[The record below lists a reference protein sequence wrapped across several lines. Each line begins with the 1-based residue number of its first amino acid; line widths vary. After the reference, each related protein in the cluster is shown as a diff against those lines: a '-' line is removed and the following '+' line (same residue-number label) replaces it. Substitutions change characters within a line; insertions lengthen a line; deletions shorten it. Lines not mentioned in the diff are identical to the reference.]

1 MRVLGRTI
9 FMRLHSLRAAP
20 AACTALAAGLALAA
34 AACGSTTTTS
44 ATPTGGAGP
53 VSVTPRPSPSGGS
66 PAGTAA
72 RVGADCA
79 MIPAKGKGSI
89 GSMSTEQAV
98 KAASTNPQLSVF
110 TAAVRSSGLDKTLNT
125 RRSYTL
131 FIPANSAFAALSKTQ
146 IAQLHNAGKLRKIV
160 SYQAVRAPISP
171 QQFAAGSRPAT
182 LQGKPLTL
190 SKSGS
195 VYKVNDATVLCGN
208 IKTSNA
214 NVYIVSKVL
223 LPPG

>member
-1 MRVLGRTI
+1 
-9 FMRLHSLRAAP
+9 
-20 AACTALAAGLALAA
+20 
-34 AACGSTTTTS
+34 
-44 ATPTGGAGP
+44 
-53 VSVTPRPSPSGGS
+53 
-66 PAGTAA
+66 
-72 RVGADCA
+72 
-79 MIPAKGKGSI
+79 MIPSKGKGSV

-110 TAAVRSSGLDKTLNT
+110 TAAVRSAGLDKTLNS

-131 FIPANSAFAALSKTQ
+131 IIPANSAFAALSKTQ
-146 IAQLHNAGKLRKIV
+146 IARLHNAADLRKIV
-160 SYQAVRAPISP
+160 SYQAVKGAVSP

-182 LQGKPLTL
+182 LQGKTLTL

-208 IKTSNA
+208 IKTANA
-214 NVYIVSKVL
+214 SVYIVSKVL

>member
-1 MRVLGRTI
+1 
-9 FMRLHSLRAAP
+9 
-20 AACTALAAGLALAA
+20 
-34 AACGSTTTTS
+34 
-44 ATPTGGAGP
+44 
-53 VSVTPRPSPSGGS
+53 
-66 PAGTAA
+66 
-72 RVGADCA
+72 
-79 MIPAKGKGSI
+79 MIPSKGKGSV

-110 TAAVRSSGLDKTLNT
+110 TAAVRSAGLDKTLNT

-131 FIPANSAFAALSKTQ
+131 IIPANSAFAALSKAQ
-146 IAQLHNAGKLRKIV
+146 IARLHNAAALRKIV
-160 SYQAVRAPISP
+160 SYQAVKGAISP
-171 QQFAAGSRPAT
+171 QQFAAGARPAT

-214 NVYIVSKVL
+214 SVYIVSKVL

>member
-1 MRVLGRTI
+1 MRR
-9 FMRLHSLRAAP
+9 HSLGI
-20 AACTALAAGLALAA
+20 ALAASVALAA

-53 VSVTPRPSPSGGS
+53 VSVTPSPSPSGGS
-66 PAGTAA
+66 AAGTAA

-110 TAAVRSSGLDKTLNT
+110 TSAIRSAGLDKRLNT
-125 RRSYTL
+125 RQSYTL
-131 FIPANSAFAALSKTQ
+131 IIPVNSAFAALTKTQ
-146 IAQLHNAGKLRKIV
+146 IARLHNASELPKIV
-160 SYQAVRAPISP
+160 GYQTVKGMISP
-171 QQFAAGSRPAT
+171 PQFAASTRPAT
-182 LQGKPLTL
+182 LQGTPLTL

-214 NVYIVSKVL
+214 SVYIVSKVL